1 MDSLKFL
8 GKTVTVKVDRPLG
21 SRHPE
26 LGFLYLLNYG
36 YLPGVKASDGEEL
49 DAYILGIFEPVNQ
62 FVGKCIAVVHRIEED
77 DDKLIVVPGDKS
89 YTDDQI
95 KALTEF
101 VERSFVSIIIRDPW
115 STPIRPVIPPQQS
128 GG

>member
-36 YLPGVKASDGEEL
+36 YLSGGKASDGEEL

-62 FVGKCIAVVHRIEED
+62 FAGKCIAVVHRIDDD
-77 DDKLIVVPGDKS
+77 DDKLIVVPGDKNYS
-89 YTDDQI
+89 DDQI
-95 KALTEF
+95 KALIEF
-101 VERSFVSIIIRDPW
+101 VESSFVSIIIRDPS
-115 STPIRPVIPPQQS
+115 STLREL
-128 GG
+128 G

>member
-1 MDSLKFL
+1 MDSLKYL

-26 LGFLYLLNYG
+26 LGFLYPLNYG

-49 DAYILGIFEPVNQ
+49 DAYILGIFEPASQ
-62 FVGKCIAVVHRIEED
+62 FVGKCIAVVHRLNDD
-77 DDKLIVVPGDKS
+77 DDKLIVVPADKNYS
-89 YTDDQI
+89 DDQI

-101 VERSFVSIIIRDPW
+101 VERSFVSIIIRDPT
-115 STPIRPVIPPQQS
+115 STLISRQS
-128 GG
+128 SL